1 LRDGQVTF
9 AVSWRTCWK
18 NSTGLSFAMT
28 LFVLSLGLVL
38 SIEPDFQPDL
48 VL

>member
-1 LRDGQVTF
+1 
-9 AVSWRTCWK
+9 
-18 NSTGLSFAMT
+18 MT